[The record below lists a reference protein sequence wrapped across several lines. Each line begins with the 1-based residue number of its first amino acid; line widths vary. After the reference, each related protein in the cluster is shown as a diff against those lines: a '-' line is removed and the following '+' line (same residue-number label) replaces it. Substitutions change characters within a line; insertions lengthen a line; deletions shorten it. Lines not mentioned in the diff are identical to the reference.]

1 MVELERSVTMA
12 LEEKLLLGTTVA
24 KDKTEQ
30 LREKVEELHKQG
42 IKPKLVM
49 MRVGDKADDLAY
61 QRSALSRMEKVN
73 ILSEVQEF
81 SNDVTEEVF
90 LRQLEENNQNDEVHG
105 ILIFLPLPKHLDL
118 KKVKECISPDK
129 DIDAISPVNI
139 ARLMNAE
146 KCFVPCTPKAV
157 MELLSYYNIPLQ
169 GKHVVVIGRSMVVGK
184 PVSMLLL
191 NENATVT
198 MTHSK
203 TTNLHE
209 LTKKADI
216 IVCALGKSKF
226 LTEEYVS
233 SHSIVIDVG
242 INVDETGALTGDADT
257 EQILPIIKEI
267 TPVPRGV
274 GSVTTVMLAKQV
286 IESSERGLQQK

>member
-1 MVELERSVTMA
+1 MA

-30 LREKVEELHKQG
+30 LKKQVAQLQKQG

-49 MRVGDKADDLAY
+49 MRVGEKADDLAY
-61 QRSALSRMEKVN
+61 QRSALSRMEKVD
-73 ILSEVQEF
+73 ILAEVQEF
-81 SNDVTEEVF
+81 ANDVTEEVF
-90 LRQLEENNQNDEVHG
+90 LRQLEENNKNEEVHG

-118 KKVKECISPDK
+118 KKVKACISPEK

-203 TTNLHE
+203 TTNLQE

-233 SHSIVIDVG
+233 SHSVVIDVG
-242 INVDETGALTGDADT
+242 INVDETEALTGDADT
-257 EQILPIIKEI
+257 QQILPIVKAI

-286 IESSERGLQQK
+286 IESAERAVQPK

>member
-1 MVELERSVTMA
+1 MA
-12 LEEKLLLGTTVA
+12 LEEKLLFGTTVA

-90 LRQLEENNQNDEVHG
+90 LRKLEENNQNDEVHG

-129 DIDAISPVNI
+129 DIDAISPINI

-146 KCFVPCTPKAV
+146 ECFVPCTPKAV

-203 TTNLHE
+203 TTNLQE
-209 LTKKADI
+209 LTKRADI

-233 SHSIVIDVG
+233 SHSVVIDVG
-242 INVDETGALTGDADT
+242 INVDESGALTGDADT
-257 EQILPIIKEI
+257 EQILPIVKAI

-286 IESSERGLQQK
+286 IESAERGL

>member
-1 MVELERSVTMA
+1 MA

-30 LREKVEELHKQG
+30 LREKVEELYKQG

-81 SNDVTEEVF
+81 PNDVTEEVF

-129 DIDAISPVNI
+129 DIDAISPINI

-146 KCFVPCTPKAV
+146 ECFVPCTPKAV

-203 TTNLHE
+203 TTNLQE
-209 LTKKADI
+209 LTKSADI
-216 IVCALGKSKF
+216 IVCALGKLKF
-226 LTEEYVS
+226 LTEEHVS
-233 SHSIVIDVG
+233 PHSIVIDVG

-257 EQILPIIKEI
+257 EQILPIVKAI

-286 IESSERGLQQK
+286 IESAERGLQQK

>member
-1 MVELERSVTMA
+1 MV

-61 QRSALSRMEKVN
+61 QRSALGRMEKVN

-146 KCFVPCTPKAV
+146 ECFVPCTPKAV

-209 LTKKADI
+209 LTKSADI

-233 SHSIVIDVG
+233 SHSVVIDVG

-257 EQILPIIKEI
+257 EQILPIVKAV

-286 IESSERGLQQK
+286 IESAERGLQQK

>member
-1 MVELERSVTMA
+1 MVELERSVIVA

-30 LREKVEELHKQG
+30 LREKVEALHEQG

-81 SNDVTEEVF
+81 PNDVTEEVF

-146 KCFVPCTPKAV
+146 ECFVPCTPKAV
-157 MELLSYYNIPLQ
+157 ARQTCCCYRKIHGCRKTGE
-169 GKHVVVIGRSMVVGK
+169 HVVVERK
-184 PVSMLLL
+184 C
-191 NENATVT
+191 NRYHDAFQNN
-198 MTHSK
+198 K
-203 TTNLHE
+203 
-209 LTKKADI
+209 LTRIDKECGYYRMCTWEIKIFDRR
-216 IVCALGKSKF
+216 VCFFAQ
-226 LTEEYVS
+226 YR
-233 SHSIVIDVG
+233 
-242 INVDETGALTGDADT
+242 N
-257 EQILPIIKEI
+257 
-267 TPVPRGV
+267 
-274 GSVTTVMLAKQV
+274 
-286 IESSERGLQQK
+286 

>member
-1 MVELERSVTMA
+1 MA

-81 SNDVTEEVF
+81 PNDVTEEVF
-90 LRQLEENNQNDEVHG
+90 LRQLEENNENDEVHG

-118 KKVKECISPDK
+118 KKVKACISPEK

-146 KCFVPCTPKAV
+146 NCFVPCTPKAV

-203 TTNLHE
+203 TTNLQE
-209 LTKKADI
+209 LTKRADI

-226 LTEEYVS
+226 LTEEHVS

-257 EQILPIIKEI
+257 QQILPIVKAI

-286 IESSERGLQQK
+286 IESAERGLQQK

>member
-1 MVELERSVTMA
+1 MA

-81 SNDVTEEVF
+81 PNDVTEEVF
-90 LRQLEENNQNDEVHG
+90 LRQLEQNNQNDEVHG
-105 ILIFLPLPKHLDL
+105 ILIFLPLSKHLDL

-146 KCFVPCTPKAV
+146 ECFVPCTPKAV

-203 TTNLHE
+203 TTNLQE
-209 LTKKADI
+209 LTKRADI

-226 LTEEYVS
+226 LTEEHVS

-257 EQILPIIKEI
+257 EQILPIVKAI

-274 GSVTTVMLAKQV
+274 GSVTTVMLAKLV
-286 IESSERGLQQK
+286 IESAERGLQQK

>member
-1 MVELERSVTMA
+1 MA

-61 QRSALSRMEKVN
+61 QRSTLSRMEKVN

-81 SNDVTEEVF
+81 PNDVTEEVF

-129 DIDAISPVNI
+129 DIDAISPINI

-146 KCFVPCTPKAV
+146 ECFVPCTPKAV

-203 TTNLHE
+203 TTNLQE
-209 LTKKADI
+209 LTKSADI

-233 SHSIVIDVG
+233 PHSIVIDVG

-257 EQILPIIKEI
+257 EQILPIVKAI

-286 IESSERGLQQK
+286 IESAERGLQQK

>member
-1 MVELERSVTMA
+1 MA

-90 LRQLEENNQNDEVHG
+90 LRKLEENNQNDEVHG

-129 DIDAISPVNI
+129 DIDAISPINI

-146 KCFVPCTPKAV
+146 ECFVPCTPKAV

-203 TTNLHE
+203 TTNLQE
-209 LTKKADI
+209 LTKRADI

-233 SHSIVIDVG
+233 SHSVVIDVG
-242 INVDETGALTGDADT
+242 INVDESGALTGDADA
-257 EQILPIIKEI
+257 EQILPIVKAI

-286 IESSERGLQQK
+286 IESAERGL

>member
-1 MVELERSVTMA
+1 MVEWERSVIVA

-81 SNDVTEEVF
+81 PNDVTEEVF

-129 DIDAISPVNI
+129 DIDAISPINI

-146 KCFVPCTPKAV
+146 ECFVPCTPKAV

-209 LTKKADI
+209 LTKSADI

-233 SHSIVIDVG
+233 PHSIVIDVG

-257 EQILPIIKEI
+257 EQILPIVKAI

-286 IESSERGLQQK
+286 IESAERGLQQK

>member
-1 MVELERSVTMA
+1 MA

-81 SNDVTEEVF
+81 PNDVTEEVF
-90 LRQLEENNQNDEVHG
+90 LRQLEQNNQNDEVHG
-105 ILIFLPLPKHLDL
+105 ILIFLPLSKHLDL

-203 TTNLHE
+203 TTNLQE
-209 LTKKADI
+209 LTKRADI

-226 LTEEYVS
+226 LTEEHVS

-257 EQILPIIKEI
+257 EQILPIIKAI

-286 IESSERGLQQK
+286 IESAERGLQQK

>member
-1 MVELERSVTMA
+1 MA

-81 SNDVTEEVF
+81 PNDVTEEVF

-146 KCFVPCTPKAV
+146 ECFVPCTPKAV

-203 TTNLHE
+203 TTNLQE
-209 LTKKADI
+209 LTKRADI

-233 SHSIVIDVG
+233 PHSIVIDVG

-257 EQILPIIKEI
+257 EQILPIVKAI

-286 IESSERGLQQK
+286 IESAERGLQQK

>member
-1 MVELERSVTMA
+1 MVELERSVIVA

-61 QRSALSRMEKVN
+61 QRSALGRMEKVN

-146 KCFVPCTPKAV
+146 ECFVPCTPKAV

-209 LTKKADI
+209 LTKSADI

-233 SHSIVIDVG
+233 SHSVVIDVG

-257 EQILPIIKEI
+257 EQILPIVKAV

-286 IESSERGLQQK
+286 IESAERGLQQK

>member
-1 MVELERSVTMA
+1 MVELERSVIVA

-61 QRSALSRMEKVN
+61 QRSALSRMEKVD
-73 ILSEVQEF
+73 ILAEVQEF
-81 SNDVTEEVF
+81 ANDVTEEVF
-90 LRQLEENNQNDEVHG
+90 LRQLEENNENDEVHG

-118 KKVKECISPDK
+118 KKVKACISPEK

-146 KCFVPCTPKAV
+146 NCFVPCTPKAV

-169 GKHVVVIGRSMVVGK
+169 GKHVIVIGRSMVVGK

-203 TTNLHE
+203 TTNLQE

-233 SHSIVIDVG
+233 SHSVVIDVG

-257 EQILPIIKEI
+257 QQILPIVKAI

-286 IESSERGLQQK
+286 IESAERGLQQK

>member
-1 MVELERSVTMA
+1 MA

-81 SNDVTEEVF
+81 PNDVTEEVF

-129 DIDAISPVNI
+129 DIDAISPINI

-203 TTNLHE
+203 TTNLQE
-209 LTKKADI
+209 LTKRADI

-226 LTEEYVS
+226 LTEEHVS

-257 EQILPIIKEI
+257 EQILPIIKAI

-286 IESSERGLQQK
+286 IESAERGLQQK

>member
-1 MVELERSVTMA
+1 MA

-81 SNDVTEEVF
+81 PNDVTEEVF
-90 LRQLEENNQNDEVHG
+90 LKQLEENNQSDEVHG

-129 DIDAISPVNI
+129 DIDAISPINI

-146 KCFVPCTPKAV
+146 ECFVPCTPKAV

-203 TTNLHE
+203 TTNLQE
-209 LTKKADI
+209 LTKRADI

-226 LTEEYVS
+226 LTEEHVS

-257 EQILPIIKEI
+257 QQILPIVKAI

-286 IESSERGLQQK
+286 IESAERGLQQK

>member
-1 MVELERSVTMA
+1 MA

-81 SNDVTEEVF
+81 PNDVTEEVF

-146 KCFVPCTPKAV
+146 ECFVPCTPKAV

-203 TTNLHE
+203 TTNLQE
-209 LTKKADI
+209 LTKRADI

-233 SHSIVIDVG
+233 PHSIVIDVG

-257 EQILPIIKEI
+257 EQILPIVKAI

-286 IESSERGLQQK
+286 FIF

>member
-1 MVELERSVTMA
+1 MA

-81 SNDVTEEVF
+81 PNDVTEEVF
-90 LRQLEENNQNDEVHG
+90 LKQLEENNQSDEVHG

-129 DIDAISPVNI
+129 DIDAISPINI

-146 KCFVPCTPKAV
+146 ECFVPCTPKAV

-209 LTKKADI
+209 LTKSADI

-233 SHSIVIDVG
+233 SHSVVIDVG

-257 EQILPIIKEI
+257 EQILPIIKAI

-286 IESSERGLQQK
+286 IESAERGLQQK

>member
-1 MVELERSVTMA
+1 MA

-81 SNDVTEEVF
+81 PNDVTEEVF
-90 LRQLEENNQNDEVHG
+90 LRQLEENNENDEVHG

-129 DIDAISPVNI
+129 DIDAISPINI

-146 KCFVPCTPKAV
+146 ECFVPCTPKAV

-203 TTNLHE
+203 TTNLQE
-209 LTKKADI
+209 LTKRADI

-226 LTEEYVS
+226 LTEEHVS

-257 EQILPIIKEI
+257 EQILPIIKAI

-286 IESSERGLQQK
+286 IESAERGLQQK

>member
-1 MVELERSVTMA
+1 MA

-81 SNDVTEEVF
+81 PNDVTEEVF

-129 DIDAISPVNI
+129 DIDAISPINI

-146 KCFVPCTPKAV
+146 ECFVPCTPKAV

-184 PVSMLLL
+184 PMSMLLL

-209 LTKKADI
+209 LTKRADI

-233 SHSIVIDVG
+233 SHSVVIDVG
-242 INVDETGALTGDADT
+242 INVDKTGDLAGDADT
-257 EQILPIIKEI
+257 EQILPIVKAI

-286 IESSERGLQQK
+286 IESAERGLQQK

>member
-1 MVELERSVTMA
+1 MV

-73 ILSEVQEF
+73 ILSEVQKF
-81 SNDVTEEVF
+81 PNDVTEEVF

-129 DIDAISPVNI
+129 DIDAISPINI

-203 TTNLHE
+203 TTNLQE
-209 LTKKADI
+209 LTKCADI

-233 SHSIVIDVG
+233 PHSIVIDVG

-257 EQILPIIKEI
+257 EQILPIVKAV

-274 GSVTTVMLAKQV
+274 GSVTTVMLVKQV
-286 IESSERGLQQK
+286 IESAERGLQQK

>member
-1 MVELERSVTMA
+1 MV

-129 DIDAISPVNI
+129 DIDAISPINI

-146 KCFVPCTPKAV
+146 ECFVPCTPKAV

-203 TTNLHE
+203 TTNLQE
-209 LTKKADI
+209 LTKRADI

-226 LTEEYVS
+226 LTEEHVS

-257 EQILPIIKEI
+257 EQILPIIKAI

-286 IESSERGLQQK
+286 IESAERGLQQK

>member
-1 MVELERSVTMA
+1 MA

-90 LRQLEENNQNDEVHG
+90 LRQLEENNENDEVHG

-118 KKVKECISPDK
+118 KKVKACISPEK

-146 KCFVPCTPKAV
+146 NCFVPCTPKAV

-169 GKHVVVIGRSMVVGK
+169 GKHVIVIGRSMVVGK

-203 TTNLHE
+203 TTNLQE
-209 LTKKADI
+209 LTKSADI

-233 SHSIVIDVG
+233 PHSIVIDVG

-257 EQILPIIKEI
+257 EQILPIVKAI

-286 IESSERGLQQK
+286 IESAERGLQQK

>member
-1 MVELERSVTMA
+1 MV

-81 SNDVTEEVF
+81 PNDVTEEVF
-90 LRQLEENNQNDEVHG
+90 LKQLEENNQSDEVHG

-146 KCFVPCTPKAV
+146 ECFVPCTPKAV

-209 LTKKADI
+209 LTKSADI

-226 LTEEYVS
+226 LTEEYVFP
-233 SHSIVIDVG
+233 HSIVIDVG
-242 INVDETGALTGDADT
+242 INADETGALTGDADT
-257 EQILPIIKEI
+257 EQILPIVKAI

-286 IESSERGLQQK
+286 IESAERGLQQK

>member
-1 MVELERSVTMA
+1 MVEWERSVIVA

-30 LREKVEELHKQG
+30 LKEQVAQLQKQG

-49 MRVGDKADDLAY
+49 MRVGEKADDLAY
-61 QRSALSRMEKVN
+61 QRSALSRMEKVD
-73 ILSEVQEF
+73 ILAEVQEF
-81 SNDVTEEVF
+81 ANDVTEEVF
-90 LRQLEENNQNDEVHG
+90 LRQLEENNENDEVHG

-118 KKVKECISPDK
+118 KKVKACISPEK

-203 TTNLHE
+203 TINLQE
-209 LTKKADI
+209 LTKSADI

-233 SHSIVIDVG
+233 PHSIVIDVG

-257 EQILPIIKEI
+257 EQILPIVKAI

-286 IESSERGLQQK
+286 IESAERGLQQK

>member
-1 MVELERSVTMA
+1 MA

-81 SNDVTEEVF
+81 PNDVTEEVF

-129 DIDAISPVNI
+129 DIDAISPINI

-146 KCFVPCTPKAV
+146 ECFVPCTPKAV

-184 PVSMLLL
+184 PMSMLLL

-209 LTKKADI
+209 LTKRADI

-226 LTEEYVS
+226 LTEEHVS

-257 EQILPIIKEI
+257 EQILPIVKAI

-286 IESSERGLQQK
+286 IESAERGLQQK

>member
-1 MVELERSVTMA
+1 
-12 LEEKLLLGTTVA
+12 
-24 KDKTEQ
+24 
-30 LREKVEELHKQG
+30 
-42 IKPKLVM
+42 
-49 MRVGDKADDLAY
+49 
-61 QRSALSRMEKVN
+61 MEKVN

-129 DIDAISPVNI
+129 DIDAISPINI

-146 KCFVPCTPKAV
+146 ECFVPCTPKAV

-203 TTNLHE
+203 TTNLQE
-209 LTKKADI
+209 LTKRADI

-226 LTEEYVS
+226 LTEEHVS

-257 EQILPIIKEI
+257 EQILPIIKAI

-286 IESSERGLQQK
+286 IESAERGLQQK

>member
-1 MVELERSVTMA
+1 MVELERSVIVA

-81 SNDVTEEVF
+81 PNDVTEEVF

-129 DIDAISPVNI
+129 DIDAISPINI

-146 KCFVPCTPKAV
+146 ECFVPCTPKAV

-169 GKHVVVIGRSMVVGK
+169 GKHVVVIGRSMVIGK

-203 TTNLHE
+203 TTNLQE
-209 LTKKADI
+209 LTKRADI

-233 SHSIVIDVG
+233 PHSIVIDVG

-257 EQILPIIKEI
+257 EQILPIVKAI

-286 IESSERGLQQK
+286 IESAERGLQQK

>member
-1 MVELERSVTMA
+1 MA

-30 LREKVEELHKQG
+30 LKEQVAQLQKQG

-49 MRVGDKADDLAY
+49 MRVGEKADDLAY
-61 QRSALSRMEKVN
+61 QRSALSRMEKVD
-73 ILSEVQEF
+73 ILAEVQEF
-81 SNDVTEEVF
+81 ANDVTEEVF
-90 LRQLEENNQNDEVHG
+90 LRQLEENNENDEVHG

-118 KKVKECISPDK
+118 KKVKACISPEK

-203 TTNLHE
+203 TINLQE
-209 LTKKADI
+209 LTKSADI

-233 SHSIVIDVG
+233 PHSIVIDVG

-257 EQILPIIKEI
+257 EQILPIVKAI

-286 IESSERGLQQK
+286 IESAERGLQQK

>member
-1 MVELERSVTMA
+1 MA

-81 SNDVTEEVF
+81 PNDVTEEVF
-90 LRQLEENNQNDEVHG
+90 LKQLEENNQSDEVHG

-129 DIDAISPVNI
+129 DIDAISPINI

-146 KCFVPCTPKAV
+146 ECFVPCTPKAV

-203 TTNLHE
+203 TTDLQE
-209 LTKKADI
+209 LTKRADI

-226 LTEEYVS
+226 LTEEHVS

-257 EQILPIIKEI
+257 EQILPIIKAI

-286 IESSERGLQQK
+286 IESAERGLQQK

>member
-1 MVELERSVTMA
+1 MA

-61 QRSALSRMEKVN
+61 QRSTLSRMEKVN

-81 SNDVTEEVF
+81 PNDVTEEVF

-146 KCFVPCTPKAV
+146 ECFVPCTPKAV

-203 TTNLHE
+203 TTNLQE
-209 LTKKADI
+209 LTKSADI

-233 SHSIVIDVG
+233 PHSIVIDVG

-257 EQILPIIKEI
+257 EQILPIVKAI

-286 IESSERGLQQK
+286 IESAERGLQQK

>member
-1 MVELERSVTMA
+1 MA

-30 LREKVEELHKQG
+30 LREKVEALHKQG

-129 DIDAISPVNI
+129 DIDAISPINI

-146 KCFVPCTPKAV
+146 ECFVPCTPKAV

-203 TTNLHE
+203 TTNLQE
-209 LTKKADI
+209 LTKRADI

-226 LTEEYVS
+226 LTEEHVS

-257 EQILPIIKEI
+257 EQILPIVKAI

-286 IESSERGLQQK
+286 IESAERGLQQK

>member
-1 MVELERSVTMA
+1 MA

-30 LREKVEELHKQG
+30 LKEQVAQLQKQG

-49 MRVGDKADDLAY
+49 MRVGEKADDLAY
-61 QRSALSRMEKVN
+61 QRSALSRMEKVD
-73 ILSEVQEF
+73 ILAEVQEF
-81 SNDVTEEVF
+81 ANDVTEEVF
-90 LRQLEENNQNDEVHG
+90 LKQLEENNQSDEVHG

-118 KKVKECISPDK
+118 KKVKACISPEK

-146 KCFVPCTPKAV
+146 ECFVPCTPKAV

-203 TTNLHE
+203 TINLQE
-209 LTKKADI
+209 LTKSADI

-233 SHSIVIDVG
+233 PHSIVIDVG

-257 EQILPIIKEI
+257 EQILPIVKAI

-286 IESSERGLQQK
+286 IESAERGLQQK

>member
-1 MVELERSVTMA
+1 MA

-30 LREKVEELHKQG
+30 LREKVEALHKQG

-129 DIDAISPVNI
+129 DIDAISPINI

-203 TTNLHE
+203 TTNLQE
-209 LTKKADI
+209 LTKRADI

-226 LTEEYVS
+226 LTEEHVS

-257 EQILPIIKEI
+257 EQILPIVKAI

-286 IESSERGLQQK
+286 IESAERGLQQK

>member
-1 MVELERSVTMA
+1 MV

-81 SNDVTEEVF
+81 PNDVTEEVF

-129 DIDAISPVNI
+129 DIDAISPINI

-146 KCFVPCTPKAV
+146 ECFVPCTPKAV

-203 TTNLHE
+203 TTNLQE
-209 LTKKADI
+209 LTKRADI

-233 SHSIVIDVG
+233 PHSIVIDVG

-257 EQILPIIKEI
+257 EQILPIVKAI

-286 IESSERGLQQK
+286 IESAERGLQQK

>member
-1 MVELERSVTMA
+1 MVEWERSVIVA

-81 SNDVTEEVF
+81 PNDVTEEVF
-90 LRQLEENNQNDEVHG
+90 LKQLEENNQSDEVHG

-129 DIDAISPVNI
+129 DIDAISPINI

-146 KCFVPCTPKAV
+146 ECFVPCTPKAV

-203 TTNLHE
+203 TTNLQE
-209 LTKKADI
+209 LTKRADI

-226 LTEEYVS
+226 LTEEHVS

-257 EQILPIIKEI
+257 EQILPIVKAI

-286 IESSERGLQQK
+286 IESAERGLQQK

>member
-1 MVELERSVTMA
+1 MV

-81 SNDVTEEVF
+81 PNDVTEEVF

-146 KCFVPCTPKAV
+146 ECFVPCTPKAV

-169 GKHVVVIGRSMVVGK
+169 GKHVVVIGRSMVIGK

-203 TTNLHE
+203 TTNLQE
-209 LTKKADI
+209 LTKRADI

-233 SHSIVIDVG
+233 PHSIVIDVG

-257 EQILPIIKEI
+257 EQILPIVKAI

-286 IESSERGLQQK
+286 IESAERGLQQK

>member
-1 MVELERSVTMA
+1 MA

-203 TTNLHE
+203 TTNLQE
-209 LTKKADI
+209 LTKRADI

-226 LTEEYVS
+226 LTEEHVS

-257 EQILPIIKEI
+257 EQILPIIKAV

-286 IESSERGLQQK
+286 IESAGRAPQGRVD

>member
-1 MVELERSVTMA
+1 MA

-30 LREKVEELHKQG
+30 LKEQVAQLQKQG

-49 MRVGDKADDLAY
+49 MRVGEKADDLAY
-61 QRSALSRMEKVN
+61 QRSALSRMEKVD
-73 ILSEVQEF
+73 ILAEVQEF
-81 SNDVTEEVF
+81 ANDVTEEVF
-90 LRQLEENNQNDEVHG
+90 LKQLEENNQSDEVHG

-118 KKVKECISPDK
+118 KKVKACISPEK

-203 TTNLHE
+203 TINLQE
-209 LTKKADI
+209 LTKSADI

-233 SHSIVIDVG
+233 PHSIVIDVG

-257 EQILPIIKEI
+257 EQILPIVKAI

-286 IESSERGLQQK
+286 IESAERGLQQK

>member
-1 MVELERSVTMA
+1 MA

-129 DIDAISPVNI
+129 DIDAISPINI

-203 TTNLHE
+203 TTNLQE
-209 LTKKADI
+209 LTKRADI

-233 SHSIVIDVG
+233 PHSIVIDVG

-257 EQILPIIKEI
+257 EQILPIIKAI

-286 IESSERGLQQK
+286 IESAERGLQQK